1 MSRKEVDT
9 NNLLEAHGYN
19 RIAISV
25 GSKESVD
32 EITAKLK
39 KDGYAILEKL
49 RTTGDGYYES
59 LFLIF
64 DNLLLIELTI

>member
-1 MSRKEVDT
+1 MNRKEVDT

-49 RTTGDGYYES
+49 RITGDGYYES
-59 LFLIF
+59 LFPSF
-64 DNLLLIELTI
+64 DNLLIELTI